1 MMKTTQS
8 CFVSLF
14 FVPISKHTMRPNRV
28 VQYFNIKIFI
38 YFLIAVT
45 AVYTLAFTYYYNFK
59 DDGYILADWLI
70 NYQDGGFKRR
80 GLSGSFFFLLQD
92 VTGVRLNY
100 LVYAV
105 QFLIISGFFWLYTKL
120 IRYKI
125 TDLLYLSLLL
135 SSIGFVGLLNTVTYV
150 GKKEF
155 IVFLLF
161 TGFTYLLD
169 RDKLSKNKE
178 YLFCIALFITTFLH
192 EIVLFYIPYF
202 AIALFLKTG
211 TFEYKRYI
219 KYFLAVGIPTI
230 FILLLGKNVNEG
242 NSLQILAERGVH
254 PTYGIFYWNINE
266 RDYIKQHGN
275 EYILYLISLAI
286 SILHVG
292 YYLKFLN
299 NRKILSIL
307 LIGAFLFSLP
317 LFYLAIDWGR
327 WMYIHMIFIIV
338 LFALMLRNGHSVLA
352 FEKIRINT
360 KFHITIFIII
370 ISLLYR
376 VEMSGKGFTFE
387 GILYRI
393 FVAPVELLN
402 KM

>member
-1 MMKTTQS
+1 MRLDK
-8 CFVSLF
+8 V
-14 FVPISKHTMRPNRV
+14 VP
-28 VQYFNIKIFI
+28 YFNIKIFI

-92 VTGVRLNY
+92 LTGLSLNY

-135 SSIGFVGLLNTVTYV
+135 SALGFVGLLNTVTYV

-161 TGFTYLLD
+161 TWFVYLLD
-169 RDKLSKNKE
+169 RNKLTKNRE
-178 YLFCIALFITTFLH
+178 YVFCIALFITTFLH
-192 EIVLFYIPYF
+192 EVVLFYVPYF
-202 AIALFLKTG
+202 AIALYLKTG
-211 TFEYKRYI
+211 RFKFKRYI
-219 KYFLAVGIPTI
+219 KYFVAVGIPTV

-242 NSLQILAERGVH
+242 MSLQILAERGVH

-266 RDYIKQHGN
+266 R
-275 EYILYLISLAI
+275 EYIRQHSSEYVLYLLSLAI
-286 SILHVG
+286 SIFHIG
-292 YYLKFLN
+292 YYLKFLKD
-299 NRKILSIL
+299 RKILSIL
-307 LIGAFLFSLP
+307 LIGTFLFSLP

-327 WMYIHMIFIIV
+327 WMYIHMMLMII
-338 LFALMLRNGHSVLA
+338 LFALLLRNGQSVCA
-352 FEKIRINT
+352 FEKIRVNT
-360 KFHITIFIII
+360 KFYITLFIII
-370 ISLLYR
+370 FSLLYR

-393 FVAPVELLN
+393 FIAPVELLN

>member
-1 MMKTTQS
+1 MRLDK
-8 CFVSLF
+8 V
-14 FVPISKHTMRPNRV
+14 VP
-28 VQYFNIKIFI
+28 YFNIKIFI

-45 AVYTLAFTYYYNFK
+45 ALYTLAFTYYYNFK

-92 VTGVRLNY
+92 LTGLSLNY
-100 LVYAV
+100 LVYTV

-135 SSIGFVGLLNTVTYV
+135 SALGFVGLLNTVTYV

-161 TGFTYLLD
+161 TWFVYFLD
-169 RDKLSKNKE
+169 RNKLTKNRE
-178 YLFCIALFITTFLH
+178 YVFCIALFITAFLH
-192 EIVLFYIPYF
+192 EVVLFYVPYF
-202 AIALFLKTG
+202 AIALYLKTG
-211 TFEYKRYI
+211 RFEFKRYI
-219 KYFLAVGIPTI
+219 KYFVAVGIPTV

-242 NSLQILAERGVH
+242 MSLQILAERGVH

-266 RDYIKQHGN
+266 R
-275 EYILYLISLAI
+275 EYIRQHSSEYVFYLLSLAI
-286 SILHVG
+286 SIFHIG
-292 YYLKFLN
+292 YYLKFLKD
-299 NRKILSIL
+299 RKVLSIL

-327 WMYIHMIFIIV
+327 WMYIHMMLMII
-338 LFALMLRNGHSVLA
+338 LFALLLRNGESAYA
-352 FEKIRINT
+352 FEKIRVNT
-360 KFHITIFIII
+360 KFYITLFIII
-370 ISLLYR
+370 FSLLYR

-393 FVAPVELLN
+393 FIAPVELLN

>member
-1 MMKTTQS
+1 MRLDK
-8 CFVSLF
+8 V
-14 FVPISKHTMRPNRV
+14 VP
-28 VQYFNIKIFI
+28 YFNIKIFI

-45 AVYTLAFTYYYNFK
+45 ALYTLAFTYYYNFK

-92 VTGVRLNY
+92 FTGLSLNY

-135 SSIGFVGLLNTVTYV
+135 SALGFVGLLNTVTYV

-161 TGFTYLLD
+161 TWFVYLLD
-169 RDKLSKNKE
+169 RNKLSRNRE
-178 YLFCIALFITTFLH
+178 YVFCIALFITTLLH
-192 EIVLFYIPYF
+192 EVVLFYVPYF
-202 AIALFLKTG
+202 AIALYLKTG
-211 TFEYKRYI
+211 KFEFKRYI
-219 KYFLAVGIPTI
+219 KYFVAVVIPTV

-242 NSLQILAERGVH
+242 MSLQILAERGVH

-266 RDYIKQHGN
+266 REYIKQHSS
-275 EYILYLISLAI
+275 EYVLYLLSLAI
-286 SILHVG
+286 SIFHIG
-292 YYLKFLN
+292 YYLKFLKY
-299 NRKILSIL
+299 RKVLSIL

-327 WMYIHMIFIIV
+327 WMYIHMMLMIV
-338 LFALMLRNGHSVLA
+338 LFALLLRNGQSAYA
-352 FEKIRINT
+352 FEKIRVNT
-360 KFHITIFIII
+360 KFYITLFIII
-370 ISLLYR
+370 FSLLYR

-393 FVAPVELLN
+393 FIAPVELLN

>member
-1 MMKTTQS
+1 
-8 CFVSLF
+8 
-14 FVPISKHTMRPNRV
+14 MRLNRV

-100 LVYAV
+100 LVYDV

-230 FILLLGKNVNEG
+230 FILLFGKNVNEG
-242 NSLQILAERGVH
+242 NSLHILAERGVH

-286 SILHVG
+286 SILHIG

-327 WMYIHMIFIIV
+327 WMYIHMMLIIV
-338 LFALMLRNGHSVLA
+338 LFALLLKNGHSVLS
-352 FEKIRINT
+352 FEKIRINK
-360 KFHITIFIII
+360 KFYITLFIII
-370 ISLLYR
+370 FSLLYR

-393 FVAPVELLN
+393 FIAPVELLN

>member
-1 MMKTTQS
+1 MRLDK
-8 CFVSLF
+8 V
-14 FVPISKHTMRPNRV
+14 VP
-28 VQYFNIKIFI
+28 YFNIKIFI
-38 YFLIAVT
+38 YFLISVT

-92 VTGVRLNY
+92 LTGLSLNY
-100 LVYAV
+100 LVYTV

-135 SSIGFVGLLNTVTYV
+135 SALGFVGLLNTVTYV

-161 TGFTYLLD
+161 TWFVYLLD
-169 RDKLSKNKE
+169 RSKLTKNRE
-178 YLFCIALFITTFLH
+178 YVFCIALFMTTLLH
-192 EIVLFYIPYF
+192 EVVLFYVPYF
-202 AIALFLKTG
+202 AIALYLKTG
-211 TFEYKRYI
+211 KFEFKRYI
-219 KYFLAVGIPTI
+219 KYFVAVGIPTV
-230 FILLLGKNVNEG
+230 FILLFGKNVNEG
-242 NSLQILAERGVH
+242 MSLQILAERGVH
-254 PTYGIFYWNINE
+254 PTYGIFYWNIKE
-266 RDYIKQHGN
+266 REYIKQHSS
-275 EYILYLISLAI
+275 EYVLYLLSLAI
-286 SILHVG
+286 SIFHIG
-292 YYLKFLN
+292 YYLKFL
-299 NRKILSIL
+299 KDQKVLSIL
-307 LIGAFLFSLP
+307 LIAAFLFSLP

-327 WMYIHMIFIIV
+327 WMYIHMMMMIV
-338 LFALMLRNGHSVLA
+338 LFALLLRNGPSVCA
-352 FEKIRINT
+352 FEKIRVNT
-360 KFHITIFIII
+360 KFYITLFIII
-370 ISLLYR
+370 FSLLYR

-393 FVAPVELLN
+393 FIAPVELLN

>member
-1 MMKTTQS
+1 
-8 CFVSLF
+8 
-14 FVPISKHTMRPNRV
+14 MRLNKV

-38 YFLIAVT
+38 YFLIAIT
-45 AVYTLAFTYYYNFK
+45 AVYTLVFTYYYNFK

-92 VTGVRLNY
+92 LTGVRLNY
-100 LVYAV
+100 LVYCV
-105 QFLIISGFFWLYTKL
+105 QFLIISGFFWLYFKL

-161 TGFTYLLD
+161 TWFVYLLD
-169 RDKLSKNKE
+169 RDKLSGKKE
-178 YLFCIALFITTFLH
+178 YLFCIALCITVFLH
-192 EIVLFYIPYF
+192 EVALFYIPYF

-211 TFEYKRYI
+211 TFEYKRYS
-219 KYFLAVGIPTI
+219 KYFLAVGIP
-230 FILLLGKNVNEG
+230 ILLILLFGKNVNEG
-242 NSLQILAERGVH
+242 MSLQILAERGVH

-266 RDYIKQHGN
+266 RDYIKQHSS

-286 SILHVG
+286 TILHLY

-327 WMYIHMIFIIV
+327 WMYIHMMLIIV
-338 LFALMLRNGHSVLA
+338 LFALLLKNGHSVLS
-352 FEKIRINT
+352 FEKIRINK
-360 KFHITIFIII
+360 KFYITLFIII
-370 ISLLYR
+370 ASLLYR

-393 FVAPVELLN
+393 FIAPVELLN